1 MMPSTMTEVFD
12 NPFEG
17 WVTIKEAGEI
27 VNRDH
32 STVRYWAET
41 GKITCY
47 RIGTG
52 AVRVVNV
59 EEVKE
64 YSKQAKRLDLPK
76 RGKKKKKKTE

>member
-1 MMPSTMTEVFD
+1 MHGALGMKRILH

-17 WVTIKEAGEI
+17 WVTIKEASNI

-64 YSKQAKRLDLPK
+64 YSKSANRYNSTK
-76 RGKKKKKKTE
+76 